1 MQLRDDFAKHISE
14 LHNPIDR
21 PYTASIDKSLLK
33 NTEDVKH
40 LNKEIQNINPDYL
53 TFLPAYFWMFELC

>member
-21 PYTASIDKSLLK
+21 PYSEKINKKLLD
-33 NTEDVKH
+33 NVESVQH
-40 LNKEIQNINPDYL
+40 LNKKFTTSILI
-53 TFLPAYFWMFELC
+53 T